1 MNDLKTLAYHEA
13 GHAALALCFNQPIE
27 FVTTEPGKGYDGA
40 MMRSSRVHE
49 FSSEITAQIGKENL
63 KMEFATRESIIAM
76 AGHCAEEIFLN
87 KKIPLNHDSNK
98 DDIKNIMDLIII
110 KVIPEINKP
119 IFLNRIREET
129 RRLLIE
135 RWPMVEVIANNL
147 LQHRT
152 LNSEKLNLIVG
163 QFLVSRL

>member
-27 FVTTEPGKGYDGA
+27 FVTTEPGKGYAGA
-40 MMRSSRVHE
+40 MLRSSRVHE

-87 KKIPLNHDSNK
+87 KKLPLHQDTNK
-98 DDIKNIMDLIII
+98 GDIKNIMNLI
-110 KVIPEINKP
+110 KVIPETNKP

-163 QFLVSRL
+163 QFLVSGRN